1 MLSAALMGLAGAGH
15 CMAMCGPACAVITGR
30 CSPSTPASALT
41 FQTGRLVAYSL
52 AGGVAAASVGALSQW
67 GQAAAL
73 LRPLWTLMHAAAI
86 GVGLWLIWRGRQ
98 PAWMDR
104 LGRVPEAM
112 AAPTASGWRRMAGPG
127 QSAAA
132 GLAWVALPCG
142 LLQSALVVAALA
154 NSAAAG
160 AAVMAS
166 FALTS
171 SVGLVSSGWLLQRL
185 VGRGRSAQDHMVWM
199 VRLAGA
205 MLVAAS
211 GWALGHG
218 MVMRVAAWCLG

>member
-15 CMAMCGPACAVITGR
+15 CMAMCGPACAAITGR
-30 CSPSTPASALT
+30 RGRSAGASALA
-41 FQTGRLVAYSL
+41 FQAGRLLAYSL
-52 AGGVAAASVGALSQW
+52 AGAVAAASVSALSQW
-67 GQAAAL
+67 GQAATS
-73 LRPLWTLMHAAAI
+73 LRPLWTLLHAAAI
-86 GVGLWLIWRGRQ
+86 GVGLWLIWHGRQ

-112 AAPTASGWRRMAGPG
+112 VTPAANGWHRMAGPG
-127 QSAAA
+127 QSALA

-142 LLQSALVVAALA
+142 LLQSALLVAALA
-154 NSAAAG
+154 NSAVAG
-160 AAVMAS
+160 AAVMAG

-171 SVGLVSSGWLLQRL
+171 SAGLISSGWLLQRL
-185 VGRGRSAQDHMVWM
+185 VGRGRAPQDRMAWM
-199 VRLAGA
+199 VRLAGV

-218 MVMRVAAWCLG
+218 MVMRVAAWCLS